1 MLAEN
6 QSDLSAE
13 FIAGSW
19 LEEGI
24 AEDKILF
31 KPLGSFKRRS
41 HADVEFVGE
50 AELGNFEGKIIASNR
65 NGIYDHLPEQLFHLP
80 SAGSINTL
88 KKKVDEIRLQR
99 EKEQKSRLFFLPL
112 EHEFF
117 LNRLKLA
124 RLEQLAHDL
133 DPDSLLLD
141 ELRNF
146 WQVPPKISKVMLV
159 RLVPV
164 MPLISEN
171 RGDLKVAGEILSAV
185 LQYQVTF
192 QTQPAGSV
200 TVTAE
205 TRLNDVSLGLDLTLG
220 GEIDIYSPK
229 IVAEVHLPDLEALE
243 KCLHDDDFNML
254 ITWLAGWFVPVECDL
269 EVAFCLSPGASP
281 LFFHENETQ
290 HSRLGYSTI

>member
-1 MLAEN
+1 MLTEN
-6 QSDLSAE
+6 QSDLRAE
-13 FIAGSW
+13 FVAGSW
-19 LEEGI
+19 LDEGI
-24 AEDKILF
+24 VEDKILF
-31 KPLGSFKRRS
+31 RPLGSFKRRS
-41 HADVEFVGE
+41 HTDVESVGE

-117 LNRLKLA
+117 LNRVKLA

-133 DPDSLLLD
+133 NPDSLLLD

-146 WQVPPKISKVMLV
+146 WQVPANINKAMLV

-185 LQYQVTF
+185 LEYEVTF
-192 QTQPAGSV
+192 QALPAAWF
-200 TVTAE
+200 TAPSE
-205 TRLNDVSLGLDLTLG
+205 TRLNNALLGLDLILG
-220 GEIDIYSPK
+220 GEIEVYSPRL
-229 IVAEVHLPDLEALE
+229 VAEIQLPNSQVLE
-243 KCLHDDDFNML
+243 KCLQDQEFSML
-254 ITWLAGWFVPVECDL
+254 VTWLSGWFVPVECDL
-269 EVAFCLSPGASP
+269 EIALRLPPGASP
-281 LFFHENETQ
+281 LLFAENELQ
-290 HSRLGYSTI
+290 QSRLGYSTI